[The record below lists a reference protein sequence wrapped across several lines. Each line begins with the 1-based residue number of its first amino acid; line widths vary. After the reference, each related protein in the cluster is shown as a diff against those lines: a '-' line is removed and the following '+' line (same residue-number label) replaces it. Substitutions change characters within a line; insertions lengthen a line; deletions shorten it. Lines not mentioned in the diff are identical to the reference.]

1 MLSKFTVIVPTYN
14 EAENIEP
21 LVRELE
27 RVLKNF
33 NFNILFV
40 DDNSPDGT
48 AERVE
53 ALARHK
59 RNISCLK
66 RENKRGL
73 SSAVLDGVMSC
84 NSHFFAVIDGDL
96 QHDTQLLPIMFD
108 LMNEDKADL
117 IIASRYI
124 SGGDISSWRLDR
136 KFLSVLSNYFSSMVL
151 KENLSD
157 PMSGFFA
164 CKTKTFIRSAPQMSR
179 IGFKVL
185 FDYLISTD
193 IELRIT
199 EIPLCFKS
207 RNAGSSKL
215 NISVAFDFLKLLLKG
230 VIKTLNH
237 RIMRS

>member
-53 ALARHK
+53 VLAKHK

-73 SSAVLDGVMSC
+73 SSAVLDGVMS
-84 NSHFFAVIDGDL
+84 FIAAVI
-96 QHDTQLLPIMFD
+96 
-108 LMNEDKADL
+108 
-117 IIASRYI
+117 
-124 SGGDISSWRLDR
+124 SGVPQGQSWDP
-136 KFLSVLSNYFSSMVL
+136 FFSSCL
-151 KENLSD
+151 QIKS
-157 PMSGFFA
+157 
-164 CKTKTFIRSAPQMSR
+164 
-179 IGFKVL
+179 KV
-185 FDYLISTD
+185 I
-193 IELRIT
+193 
-199 EIPLCFKS
+199 
-207 RNAGSSKL
+207 
-215 NISVAFDFLKLLLKG
+215 
-230 VIKTLNH
+230 
-237 RIMRS
+237 